1 MKIKRVLI
9 SVTDKTGLVEFAG
22 ALANSG
28 AEIFS
33 TGGTL
38 KALQTGGIKA
48 KSISDVTNFPEILD
62 GRVKTLHPAVFAGIL
77 AKRNAPEHLA
87 QLEKLK
93 LSLFDMVVVNLYRFE
108 ETVASGADL
117 ESIIEN
123 IDIGGPSLIRAA
135 AKNYEGCAVVV
146 DPGQY
151 NEVAG
156 ELGRDGGVSLD
167 LLKKLAAVAFEKVAL
182 YDVAIARFYKE
193 RFLTERRDSAALPG
207 DTVLIGEHKSV
218 EMRYGENPHQVAG
231 FYGNFEKYFQKLH
244 GKELSYNNLVDM
256 DAAQML
262 LQEFEEPASII
273 IKHTNPCGVA
283 IDHDIYQAYTRAL
296 KTDPKSAFGG
306 IVAFNRKVEAP
317 LAEQLNQI
325 FLEVVIA
332 PEFSKDALDLLNKK
346 KDRRIILSRNRLP
359 RNIMVR
365 SSCGG
370 ILAQTTDDLVLKEND
385 LKVVTDRLPS
395 ERELKDMKFAYVV
408 CKHVK
413 SNSIVFA
420 KDQMT
425 LGSGAG
431 QMSRVD
437 SVKIARMKAQEAGL
451 DLTGSV
457 AASDAFFPFADNV
470 EEIAKAGASAIIQ
483 PGGSVR
489 DAESI
494 EAANRLNISM
504 VFTGIRHFKH

>member
-9 SVTDKTGLVEFAG
+9 SVTDKTGLVEFANV
-22 ALANSG
+22 LIKSG

-38 KALQTGGIKA
+38 KVLQSAGIKA

-77 AKRNAPEHLA
+77 ARRNVRQHLD
-87 QLEKLK
+87 QLENLK

-108 ETVASGADL
+108 ETVASGAEL
-117 ESIIEN
+117 ETIIEN

-146 DPGQY
+146 DPAQY
-151 NEVAG
+151 SEVAG
-156 ELGRDGGVSLD
+156 ELSGDRAVSLE
-167 LLKKLAAVAFEKVAL
+167 LMKKLAAAAFEKVAL
-182 YDVAIARFYKE
+182 YDVAIAQFYREKFADG
-193 RFLTERRDSAALPG
+193 RALG
-207 DTVLIGEHKSV
+207 NSVLIGERKSMD
-218 EMRYGENPHQVAG
+218 MRYGENPHQTAG
-231 FYGNFEKYFQKLH
+231 FYGNFEKYFEKLH
-244 GKELSYNNLVDM
+244 GKELSYNNLVDV
-256 DAAQML
+256 DAAQRL
-262 LQEFEEPASII
+262 IQEFGEPAAVI

-283 IDHDIYQAYTRAL
+283 TDHDIHQAYTRAL
-296 KTDPKSAFGG
+296 KTDSKSAFGG

-325 FLEVVIA
+325 FLEVIIA
-332 PEFSKDALDLLNKK
+332 PEFSRDALDLLNKK
-346 KDRRIILSRNRLP
+346 KDRRIILSKSKLP
-359 RNIMVR
+359 ENILVR

-370 ILAQTTDDLVLKEND
+370 ILAQTADNVILNEND
-385 LKVVTDRLPS
+385 LKVATNRFPT
-395 ERELKDMKFAYVV
+395 ERELNDMKFAYTV

-413 SNSIVFA
+413 SNAIVFA
-420 KDQMT
+420 KDGMT

-437 SVKIARMKAQEAGL
+437 SVKIARIKAEEAGL
-451 DLTGSV
+451 DLKGSV
-457 AASDAFFPFADNV
+457 AASDAYFPFADNV